1 MPAMELGCIQASIRE
16 SIATKQRLLESCC
29 DEISALCE
37 AALSC
42 LDSGGKLMFCGN
54 GGSSCDAAHAAGELI
69 GWFENKDR
77 PGIAAI
83 ALGHEVPSI
92 TAIGNDAGF
101 EQIFARQLRAL
112 GRPEDL
118 LIGISTSG
126 QSVNVV
132 AAIEAARQIGMKTGS
147 LASEQ
152 GGPVV
157 ELVDFPVRVPSGS
170 TARIQESHLLVVHIL
185 CAAAEARFSSPA

>member
-1 MPAMELGCIQASIRE
+1 MELDRIQDSIGE

-29 DEISALCE
+29 EEILGLCQ
-37 AALSC
+37 AALTC
-42 LDSGGKLMFCGN
+42 VDSGGKLMFCGN

-83 ALGHEVPSI
+83 ALGHEVPAI
-92 TAIGNDAGF
+92 TAIANDAGF
-101 EQIFARQLRAL
+101 EHIFARQLRAL

-126 QSVNVV
+126 KSGNVV
-132 AAIEAARQIGMKTGS
+132 AAIHAAKELGMQTAS
-147 LASEQ
+147 LASSR

-157 ELVDFPVRVPSGS
+157 DLVDFPVRVPSER
-170 TARIQESHLLVVHIL
+170 TARIQECHLLVVHIL
-185 CAAAEARFSSPA
+185 CAVLEERFTPAE